1 MILFICLF
9 FLTYKYLIIIFVLAA
24 RHACYKMVF
33 KTVLLGMGRTAR
45 REEQLG
51 VARRVLRQMGVTK
64 FPDGM
69 LTRALQNAP
78 VLGSGSFGT
87 CHRVQVYA
95 ASRPVHAAAKV
106 FHGGHVRHALREA
119 SAYSRLAD
127 VPGVPR
133 LLGVSVAPLC
143 VVTTLHGP
151 ETLLDAALRAGTPA
165 AELLGALHQLAGTV
179 LAVHERRLVHNDLKF
194 DNVLVSR
201 AKRTGA
207 LTATL
212 IDLGS
217 VQHVG
222 ARPYRGRSLCPHQ
235 YPYLAPEVL
244 AGGPV
249 SPGSDAFSLGWMLS
263 GVVAMLP
270 SSSTLARG
278 RALARQ
284 CMHPDPAQRLSVTSL
299 RDAIGSL
306 FLSTS

>member
-1 MILFICLF
+1 
-9 FLTYKYLIIIFVLAA
+9 
-24 RHACYKMVF
+24 MVF
-33 KTVLLGMGRTAR
+33 NTFQLGKGRQAR
-45 REEQLG
+45 REAQLDLT
-51 VARRVLRQMGVTK
+51 RRVLRQMGVAR

-69 LTRALQNAP
+69 MARALQHAP
-78 VLGSGSFGT
+78 VLGSGTFGT
-87 CHRVQVYA
+87 CYRVQVYA

-106 FHGGHVRHALREA
+106 FHGGNVRHALREA
-119 SAYSRLAD
+119 SAYTRLAD

-151 ETLLDAALRAGTPA
+151 NTLMDAALCSGTPA
-165 AELLGALHQLAGTV
+165 VDLLAALHQVAGTV
-179 LAVHERRLVHNDLKF
+179 AAVHERSLVHNDLKF

-201 AKRTGA
+201 AARTGA

-212 IDLGS
+212 IDLGA

-222 ARPYRGRSLCPHQ
+222 ARPYRGRNLSPDQ

-270 SSSTLARG
+270 SSSRLGRG
-278 RALARQ
+278 KALARH
-284 CMHPDPAQRLSVTSL
+284 CMHPDPAQRPSVPAL

-306 FLSTS
+306 LLSTS

>member
-1 MILFICLF
+1 MVLKT
-9 FLTYKYLIIIFVLAA
+9 FLQGKA
-24 RHACYKMVF
+24 RAS
-33 KTVLLGMGRTAR
+33 R

-51 VARRVLRQMGVTK
+51 AARRALRQMGVAR

-69 LTRALQNAP
+69 LTSALLHAP

-87 CHRVQVYA
+87 CYSVQVYA
-95 ASRPVHAAAKV
+95 ASRRVHAAAKV
-106 FHGGHVRHALREA
+106 FHGGSVRHALREA
-119 SAYSRLAD
+119 SAYCRLAD

-133 LLGVSVAPLC
+133 LLGVSVVPLC

-151 ETLLDAALRAGTPA
+151 ETLLDATCRARTPA
-165 AELLGALHQLAGTV
+165 AQLLGALHQVAGTV
-179 LAVHERRLVHNDLKF
+179 QAVHERRLVHNDLKF

-201 AKRTGA
+201 AARTGA

-212 IDLGS
+212 IDLGT

-222 ARPYRGRSLCPHQ
+222 ARPYQGRHLCPDH

-263 GVVAMLP
+263 GVVALLP
-270 SSSTLARG
+270 ASSTLARG
-278 RALARQ
+278 KALAQQ
-284 CMHPDPAQRLSVTSL
+284 CMHPDPAQRLSVTAL
-299 RDAIGSL
+299 RDAIANL
-306 FLSTS
+306 CLATA